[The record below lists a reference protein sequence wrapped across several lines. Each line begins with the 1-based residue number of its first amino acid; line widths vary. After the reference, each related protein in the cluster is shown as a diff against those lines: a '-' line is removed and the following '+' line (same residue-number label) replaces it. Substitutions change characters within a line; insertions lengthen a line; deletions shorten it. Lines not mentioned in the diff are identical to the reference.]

1 VGALKP
7 DVAYLAAPDRYL
19 VVWEHPFSAA
29 DTDIRA
35 QRVDS
40 CGRLIG
46 ASINIDSSLR
56 DEREPHVAMI
66 ASRNRFVV
74 TYQRGPGSRDIIV
87 RTVDPAS
94 GSRGPELVVAG
105 TAADEYEPSV
115 GGETFSGGTEVP
127 VVWVDAS
134 AGIRW
139 GEFTVNADGSMSFR
153 RGFLVE
159 NNRNSRRPVI
169 SRSGGAN
176 RRYLVAWETRNGDWI
191 GARFM
196 DANSNPLSQNGYV
209 ATGNR
214 NPLLPSVDGDGSRF
228 VLSYSR
234 QEIPGSNTEFDVW
247 FIDPRPPTNP
257 ADVWVYT
264 SSVPIEDTSRDDD
277 LVSAIASIN
286 GRSVVAIE
294 DRVGGV
300 GTSYDLWASG
310 RASNGLLN
318 GSWHNVGDPSPTTN
332 RNPAVASRQ
341 SGGTSFDDA
350 LFAWASIP
358 TSGPASVKGVLY
370 AETTTSGSFTAVS
383 PGCGS
388 LAINPRGIPAI
399 GQTVNFQLLN
409 FFGNGYVVLGF
420 AARSIPLC
428 SSCALGTDPLV
439 AFPVPIMIGVT
450 LGIPLDPCLIG
461 GEAFFQGVGL
471 LGAGNCIAG
480 QGIALSDTIR
490 LRIGG

>member
-1 VGALKP
+1 
-7 DVAYLAAPDRYL
+7 
-19 VVWEHPFSAA
+19 
-29 DTDIRA
+29 
-35 QRVDS
+35 
-40 CGRLIG
+40 
-46 ASINIDSSLR
+46 
-56 DEREPHVAMI
+56 
-66 ASRNRFVV
+66 
-74 TYQRGPGSRDIIV
+74 
-87 RTVDPAS
+87 
-94 GSRGPELVVAG
+94 
-105 TAADEYEPSV
+105 
-115 GGETFSGGTEVP
+115 
-127 VVWVDAS
+127 
-134 AGIRW
+134 
-139 GEFTVNADGSMSFR
+139 
-153 RGFLVE
+153 
-159 NNRNSRRPVI
+159 
-169 SRSGGAN
+169 
-176 RRYLVAWETRNGDWI
+176 
-191 GARFM
+191 
-196 DANSNPLSQNGYV
+196 
-209 ATGNR
+209 
-214 NPLLPSVDGDGSRF
+214 

-234 QEIPGSNTEFDVW
+234 QEVSGVNTEFDVW

-257 ADVWVYT
+257 ADLWVYT

-277 LVSAIASIN
+277 LISAIASIN

-370 AETTTSGSFTAVS
+370 TETTTSGSFTAVS

-388 LAINPRGIPAI
+388 LAIDPRGLPAI
-399 GQTVNFQLLN
+399 GQTVNFQLPN
-409 FFGNGYVVLGF
+409 FFGNGYLVLGF

-428 SSCALGTDPLV
+428 SGCALGTDPLV
-439 AFPVPIMIGVT
+439 AFPVPIMIGAIV
-450 LGIPLDPCLIG
+450 GIPLDPCLIG

-471 LGAGNCIAG
+471 LSAGNCIAG